1 MSIHVP
7 ANKRT
12 RLNPKM
18 IRATFKH
25 GEMKLTFKGEDE
37 ELSTRLVREKTN
49 RVMEGMQEKTVME
62 LMEGEKGIRLI
73 GTKRGNGVVE
83 YR

>member
-1 MSIHVP
+1 
-7 ANKRT
+7 
-12 RLNPKM
+12 
-18 IRATFKH
+18 
-25 GEMKLTFKGEDE
+25 MKLTFRGEDE

-62 LMEGEKGIRLI
+62 LMEGEKGIVLI

>member
-1 MSIHVP
+1 MSIHAQV
-7 ANKRT
+7 NKRS

-25 GEMKLTFKGEDE
+25 GEMKLTFKGEDG

-62 LMEGEKGIRLI
+62 LMEGEREGDRVDWYQKGK
-73 GTKRGNGVVE
+73 GCG
-83 YR
+83 